1 MTEPQHPTP
10 EAGVPVCYR
19 HPDRESHIRCQRCG
33 RPICPD
39 CMRDA
44 AVGFQCPDCVAE
56 GARTTRSAR
65 TAYGGLRP
73 TKAGSTSIA
82 IIAVNV
88 AVWVAVLVTGGAAS
102 RLADLL
108 ALRARG
114 LCTTGDGFFYPQ
126 VPDSATCATA
136 AGTTWLPGVAD
147 GAVWQVLTSG
157 FTHQAVLHIAF
168 NMFALY
174 VLGPQLELALGRARF
189 LALYFLSLLAGS
201 AVVLWFAGELQATLG
216 ASGAVYG
223 LFAALFVLARKVG
236 GDVRQ
241 LGILIAVNVVIT
253 FAVPGISWQGHLGGF
268 IGGLL
273 VALVLVYSP
282 RGPKRATYQVA
293 GLALISLIV
302 LGAIAARALVLA

>member
-1 MTEPQHPTP
+1 
-10 EAGVPVCYR
+10 
-19 HPDRESHIRCQRCG
+19 
-33 RPICPD
+33 
-39 CMRDA
+39 MRDA

-56 GARTTRSAR
+56 GARATRSGR

-73 TKAGSTSIA
+73 TRAGSTSIA
-82 IIAVNV
+82 IIAVNL
-88 AVWVAVLVTGGAAS
+88 AVWVAVLATGGGTS

-114 LCTTGDGFFYPQ
+114 LCSTGDGFYYPR

-136 AGTTWLPGVAD
+136 AGTEWLPGVAD

-157 FTHQAVLHIAF
+157 FTHQALLHIAF

-174 VLGPQLELALGRARF
+174 VLGPQLEVALGRARF

-201 AVVLWFAGELQATLG
+201 AVVLWFGAEQQGTLG
-216 ASGAVYG
+216 ASGAIYG
-223 LFAALFVLARKVG
+223 LFAGLFVLARKVG

-241 LGILIAVNVVIT
+241 LGALIAVNVVLT

-268 IGGLL
+268 AGGLL
-273 VALVLVYSP
+273 VALVLVHAP
-282 RGPKRATYQVA
+282 RGPRRTPVQLA
-293 GLALISLIV
+293 GLGAVALV
-302 LGAIAARALVLA
+302 VVVAIATRALVLA

>member
-1 MTEPQHPTP
+1 M
-10 EAGVPVCYR
+10 PVCYR

-56 GARTTRSAR
+56 GARTMRSGR
-65 TAYGGLRP
+65 TAYGGALPGRP
-73 TKAGSTSIA
+73 GSTSIA
-82 IIAVNV
+82 LIAINV

-102 RLADLL
+102 RLVDLL
-108 ALRARG
+108 ALRPKG
-114 LCTTGDGFFYPQ
+114 LCLVDGGGYDVPQ
-126 VPDSATCATA
+126 DVCAN
-136 AGTTWLPGVAD
+136 GGTWLPGVAD
-147 GAVWQVLTSG
+147 GAFWQVLTSG

-174 VLGPQLELALGRARF
+174 VLGPQLEAALGRWRF

-201 AVVLWFAGELQATLG
+201 AVVLWFGGEYQATLG

-241 LGILIAVNVVIT
+241 IGVLIAVNVVLT
-253 FAVPGISWQGHLGGF
+253 LAVPGISWQGHLGGF
-268 IGGLL
+268 AGGLL
-273 VALVLVYSP
+273 VALVLVYAP
-282 RGPKRATYQVA
+282 RGPRRTTVQVA
-293 GLALISLIV
+293 GLAAITLFVAVAIV
-302 LGAIAARALVLA
+302 TRVLVLA

>member
-1 MTEPQHPTP
+1 M
-10 EAGVPVCYR
+10 PVCYR
-19 HPDRESHIRCQRCG
+19 HPGRESHIRCQRCG

-56 GARTTRSAR
+56 GARTTRSGR

-73 TKAGSTSIA
+73 TKVGSTSIGL
-82 IIAVNV
+82 IAVNV
-88 AVWVAVLVTGGAAS
+88 AVWVAVLVTGGGAS
-102 RLADLL
+102 RLVDLL
-108 ALRARG
+108 ALRPNG
-114 LCTTGDGFFYPQ
+114 LCVTGQGGFEVSAARCDG
-126 VPDSATCATA
+126 V
-136 AGTTWLPGVAD
+136 GTFLPGVVD
-147 GAVWQVLTSG
+147 GALWQVLTSG
-157 FTHQAVLHIAF
+157 FTHVQVLHIAF

-174 VLGPQLELALGRARF
+174 VLGPQLEAALGRARF

-201 AVVLWFAGELQATLG
+201 AVVLWFAGEYQATLG

-241 LGILIAVNVVIT
+241 LGLLIAVNVVIT

-268 IGGLL
+268 VGGLL

-282 RGPKRATYQVA
+282 RGPRRTTYQLG
-293 GLALISLIV
+293 GLALITLVV
-302 LGAIAARALVLA
+302 LAALVARYVALA

>member
-1 MTEPQHPTP
+1 M
-10 EAGVPVCYR
+10 PVCYR
-19 HPDRESHIRCQRCG
+19 HPGRESHIRCQRCG

-56 GARTTRSAR
+56 GARTTRSGR

-73 TKAGSTSIA
+73 TKVGSTSIGL
-82 IIAVNV
+82 IAVNV
-88 AVWVAVLVTGGAAS
+88 AVWVAVLVTGGGAS
-102 RLADLL
+102 RLVDLL
-108 ALRARG
+108 ALRPNG
-114 LCTTGDGFFYPQ
+114 LCVTGQGGFEVSAARCDG
-126 VPDSATCATA
+126 V
-136 AGTTWLPGVAD
+136 GTFLPGVVD
-147 GAVWQVLTSG
+147 GALWQVLTSG
-157 FTHQAVLHIAF
+157 FTHVQVLHIAF

-174 VLGPQLELALGRARF
+174 VLGPQLEAALGRARF

-201 AVVLWFAGELQATLG
+201 AVVLWFAGEYQATLG

-223 LFAALFVLARKVG
+223 LVAALFVLARKVG

-241 LGILIAVNVVIT
+241 LGFLIAVNVVIT

-268 IGGLL
+268 VGGLL

-282 RGPKRATYQVA
+282 RGPRRTAYQLG
-293 GLALISLIV
+293 GLALITLVV
-302 LGAIAARALVLA
+302 LAALVARYVALA